1 VALGWGLWEGPARFY
16 FWDPFLSSRT
26 LRSAHYLIITQ
37 LLIDFQKKWLN
48 IRLGLKPRYY
58 FEEKSSGRARKRFA
72 TVGMFSTSHAVAF
85 LASQNRG
92 ALFAEM
98 TQWPL

>member
-1 VALGWGLWEGPARFY
+1 MALGWGLWEGPARFY
-16 FWDPFLSSRT
+16 FWDPIFYLREP
-26 LRSAHYLIITQ
+26 LRSAPYLIITQ

-48 IRLGLKPRYY
+48 IRLGLNLGIY

-85 LASQNRG
+85 LASQDRRT
-92 ALFAEM
+92 LS
-98 TQWPL
+98 LR

>member
-1 VALGWGLWEGPARFY
+1 MALGWGLWEGPARFY
-16 FWDPFLSSRT
+16 FWDPILSSRT
-26 LRSAHYLIITQ
+26 HPVSTYLIITQ

-48 IRLGLKPRYY
+48 IRLGLNLGIY

-85 LASQNRG
+85 LASQNRRT
-92 ALFAEM
+92 LS
-98 TQWPL
+98 LR

>member
-1 VALGWGLWEGPARFY
+1 MALGWGLWEGPARFY
-16 FWDPFLSSRT
+16 FWSPIFIFVNP
-26 LRSAHYLIITQ
+26 SAQPYLIITQ

-48 IRLGLKPRYY
+48 IRHGLNLGTY

-85 LASQNRG
+85 LASQNRR
-92 ALFAEM
+92 ALS
-98 TQWPL
+98 LK